1 MVIWFVDLWNIS
13 VFCKAICLMEIAEIS
28 NITVQPAL
36 SGFLLSHARGKLLIM
51 VELYYILSS
60 YTEIVDRSCADKQLL
75 PFLSFF
81 FGG

>member
-1 MVIWFVDLWNIS
+1 
-13 VFCKAICLMEIAEIS
+13 MEIAEIS

-75 PFLSFF
+75 PFLSCF